1 LAINQKLL
9 APDHLQKSLAHIR
22 ERLNELS
29 QHPSP
34 DDGDGM
40 EKEKMEHILSIL
52 ERMGNDFK
60 YLFNIDLP
68 ASQKIAMYH
77 VYIRLAT
84 LKYYPE
90 FIEFTF
96 NMNSLRYHSS
106 KSNFSSRDILSLS
119 HHKGMVRDLLTQPI
133 LEKIA
138 KVKPTLLG
146 LSVTF
151 PDQIT
156 PAVQL
161 AAIIKKKYRRL
172 HICLGGAFVSS
183 HLREIN
189 NPQLFSLVDSLILDD
204 GEGPLVELYHALQS
218 QTPDLAKIPQMIYF
232 SNNKI
237 QFPNPHLPCRYPQK
251 EIPDYHEILSSHNY
265 LINHQNMALLYRF
278 IHGCYWA
285 RCTFCKTGLPLIKNV
300 QPYEVE
306 SLYRQIKSDHIKKGH
321 RIFQFSDDSAD
332 AETLTQFARLI
343 IRDSLN
349 INWVVLGIRCE
360 RTFTMDVC
368 MLLKKSGCGGLYM
381 GVEAFNNRLLKMMK
395 KGINTS
401 LINSVIGNMSRAGIA
416 LYLYMMVGFP
426 TETEEE
432 ALHTFNQVKRFL
444 ERGDVRRI
452 IYNVFEIHPYTDIW
466 NHPDKYGISH
476 FQYKKE
482 RDLLPPVTMG
492 FNAQGMSRQRA
503 VELCNQFV
511 WEIKNV

>member
-22 ERLNELS
+22 ERLNDLS
-29 QHPSP
+29 QHPSL
-34 DDGDGM
+34 DDGM
-40 EKEKMEHILSIL
+40 EKEKIEQILSIL
-52 ERMGNDFK
+52 ERVGSDFK
-60 YLFNIDLP
+60 SLFDIDLP
-68 ASQKIAMYH
+68 ASKKIAMYQ
-77 VYIRLAT
+77 VYIYFAT

-90 FIEFTF
+90 FIEFTLTT
-96 NMNSLRYHSS
+96 NNLRYHSS

-119 HHKGMVRDLLTQPI
+119 HHKGMVRGLLTQPI

-138 KVKPTLLG
+138 EVKPTLIG
-146 LSVTF
+146 FSVTF
-151 PDQIT
+151 PDQII
-156 PAVQL
+156 PAVQM

-172 HICLGGAFVSS
+172 HVCFGGTFVSS

-189 NPQLFSLVDSLILDD
+189 NSQLFSLVDSLILDD
-204 GEGPLVELYHALQS
+204 GEEHLVELYHALQS
-218 QTPDLAKIPQMIYF
+218 QTPDPDLAKIPQMIYF

-237 QFPNPHLPCRYPQK
+237 HFPNPHLPCRLPQK

-265 LINHQNMALLYRF
+265 LIDHQNMALLYRF
-278 IHGCYWA
+278 SHGCYWA

-306 SLYRQIKSDHIKKGH
+306 SVYRQIKSDHIKKGH
-321 RIFQFSDDSAD
+321 RIFQFTDDSAD

-343 IRDSLN
+343 NRDSLN
-349 INWVVLGIRCE
+349 INWVAGIRCE
-360 RTFTMDVC
+360 RTFTMEVC

-381 GVEAFNNRLLKMMK
+381 GVEAYNNRVLKMMK
-395 KGINTS
+395 KGINIS
-401 LINSVIGNMSRAGIA
+401 LINSVISNMSWAGIN
-416 LYLYMMVGFP
+416 LYLYMIVGFP

-444 ERGDVRRI
+444 ERGQVKNI

-476 FQYKKE
+476 FQYKE
-482 RDLLPPVTMG
+482 ELDLLPPTTTN
-492 FNAQGMSRQRA
+492 FNARGMSRQRA
-503 VELCNQFV
+503 IELCNQFTR
-511 WEIKNV
+511 EIKNV